1 MQTLYLEIYLYVIT
15 SLFILFYTSLFRILF
30 FFFFL
35 EKQAKVIPRIIFVTG
50 L

>member
-30 FFFFL
+30 FFFL

>member
-15 SLFILFYTSLFRILF
+15 SLFILFYTSLLGYY
-30 FFFFL
+30 FFL